1 MAATHVADAAPLPLA
16 LRARQFTRTNTNML
30 LGDAKCVADEL
41 KTAVLEKL
49 GPQCIKP

>member
-30 LGDAKCVADEL
+30 LGDAKKVCEELQKKVAEL
-41 KTAVLEKL
+41 TGGQA
-49 GPQCIKP
+49 